1 MRILLSKPLQ
11 LAIRFM
17 IGGVFVVAGY
27 LKLQDPRGFAMVI
40 DGYGLVPGRFDLPL
54 AYGLSWLEVISGI
67 GLIFNMR
74 WALELV
80 IAQLAL
86 FIVVLGYGMHIG
98 LNADCGCFGADDPLG
113 QAYHSMTSSLI
124 RDVVMLIGCGLLF
137 WKRVACNEPPR
148 PFSVFLKP
156 FRGARR

>member
-1 MRILLSKPLQ
+1 MRILLSRPVQ
-11 LAIRFM
+11 LALRVI

-54 AYGLSWLEVISGI
+54 AYGLSWLEVVSGI

-74 WALELV
+74 WALQLV
-80 IAQLAL
+80 AAQLVL
-86 FIVVLGYGMHIG
+86 FIAVLAYGMHIG
-98 LNADCGCFGADDPLG
+98 LDADCGCFGVDDPQG

-124 RDVVMLIGCGLLF
+124 RDVVMLIGCGLLL
-137 WKRVACNEPPR
+137 WRRVACNELPR
-148 PFSVFLKP
+148 PFSVILKP